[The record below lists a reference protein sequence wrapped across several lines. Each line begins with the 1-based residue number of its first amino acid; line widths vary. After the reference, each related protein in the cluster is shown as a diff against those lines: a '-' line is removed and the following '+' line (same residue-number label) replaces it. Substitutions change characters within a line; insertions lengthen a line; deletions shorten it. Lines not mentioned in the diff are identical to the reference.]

1 MEISAKGA
9 NGSVAFDGKFV
20 TIKHEGFNAA
30 LSTGRSEKRIPLS
43 QISAVQWRPG
53 TKLTN
58 GYIQFTIP
66 GANEVRSRSG
76 KGHRDAYMD
85 ENSMMIRHK
94 HTAEMQKVRDAVEQ
108 AITNRESSGS
118 QQSIPSAA
126 DQLTQLASLHQQGV
140 LSDSEFQTAKQKIL
154 GL

>member
-20 TIKHEGFNAA
+20 TVKHEGFNAA

-94 HTAEMQKVRDAVEQ
+94 HTADMEKVKNAVEQ
-108 AITNRESSGS
+108 AIAAAQQES
-118 QQSIPSAA
+118 PTATVTTTA
-126 DQLTQLASLHQQGV
+126 DQLRQLAELHSQGV
-140 LSDSEFQTAKQKIL
+140 LTNQEFETAKAKAL